1 MDDVAPFDFDAVMS
15 ETVSAATSE
24 STTGKQAGLTPV
36 RYFTKAGIEQVE
48 ELLKTI
54 RTDKTLHN
62 DDVEALL
69 EDPMYA
75 KELAGDYKIDR
86 SRTFATKLE
95 LCDYFIPLFGKDFL
109 ERNRKNAGLWTW
121 LALAYYQ
128 QFVKTKKDVVSV
140 TANARWIYDIDD
152 FQNGRRHYIAGTLN
166 LFLQTMSMSVGVQ
179 KMFFSAPPTEFSK
192 LADVLTRVTIV
203 AQSPAVLQVAGWLY
217 YDPKTKKRFKVG
229 AGVEGRKGSVFELAR
244 VVRQLGSTW
253 DFFDLCAADLLWEKL
268 PKQFDEFKVGGKN
281 EL

>member
-54 RTDKTLHN
+54 RTDKTLHK

-75 KELAGDYKIDR
+75 KELSDDYKIDR
-86 SRTFATKLE
+86 SRVFATKLE

-109 ERNRKNAGLWTW
+109 EQNRKNAGLWTW

-128 QFVKTKKDVVSV
+128 QFVKTKKDVITIAS
-140 TANARWIYDIDD
+140 TARWIFDHENYRLSVRHFVAGPVYLNYDFYDTSVEVKDMLFSSPPKEFGGFVDAIT
-152 FQNGRRHYIAGTLN
+152 YKMEGTRL
-166 LFLQTMSMSVGVQ
+166 
-179 KMFFSAPPTEFSK
+179 P
-192 LADVLTRVTIV
+192 VLM
-203 AQSPAVLQVAGWLY
+203 QVAAWLY
-217 YDPKTKKRFKVG
+217 HDPSSQKKMKKGTISQDKPGTVREFLRVSSQF
-229 AGVEGRKGSVFELAR
+229 AETRDFYGVEDAHELW
-244 VVRQLGSTW
+244 SI
-253 DFFDLCAADLLWEKL
+253 L
-268 PKQFDEFKVGGKN
+268 PKQFSGFKGGA
-281 EL
+281 EH